1 MKNLISQNQIES
13 KILLIKG
20 HKIMLDR
27 DLAELYGVTTSNL
40 NKAVKRNKERF
51 PIDFMFQLTKEEFT
65 NLRFQFGTSSYGG
78 RRYLPYV
85 FTEQGVSMLS
95 TVLNSKRAVQVNI
108 AIMRVFVNIRNLV
121 STNKEILNK
130 LNRLENK
137 YEKHDEQIYA
147 IFEQIREFLTFNEKP
162 KKQIGFKSDKSL
174 KRPQNKKLL
183 KNKSKSFK
191 KTK

>member
-13 KILLIKG
+13 KIFLIRK
-20 HKIMLDR
+20 HKVMLDC
-27 DLAELYGVTTSNL
+27 DLAGLYGVTTGNL

-51 PIDFMFQLTKEEFT
+51 PEDFMFQLTKDEYKS
-65 NLRFQFGTSSYGG
+65 LRFQIGILKRGEHSKYF
-78 RRYLPYV
+78 PYV

-108 AIMRVFVNIRNLV
+108 GIMRVFVNIRKLV

-130 LNRLENK
+130 LNKLENK

-183 KNKSKSFK
+183 KNK
-191 KTK
+191 